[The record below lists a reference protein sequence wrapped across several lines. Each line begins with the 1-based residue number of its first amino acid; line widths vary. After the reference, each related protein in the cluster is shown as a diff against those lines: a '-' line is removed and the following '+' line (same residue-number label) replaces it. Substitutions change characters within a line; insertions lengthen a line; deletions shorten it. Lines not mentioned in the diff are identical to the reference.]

1 MNAPYQLIKII
12 FGEFSYAFQSSISA
26 SEKLKGTRK
35 NYLRSCSKTDPLNHV
50 GKTFLQKHEIQTV
63 NAASPIIFGNVK
75 FGLSFREIRRLKGR
89 FNYYDVEKYGDSIWR
104 RLGFKERIFDQGV
117 KRIYHFI
124 DDEFFFG
131 ELFFDDI
138 RKVEY
143 KKIAGKLL
151 EKYADKNPLNPE
163 QDFRINH
170 PEGFIYY
177 INSGISLSIKYISTK
192 SELINTKIDTIVENK
207 LPNKKTQTS
216 TVSETI
222 L

>member
-1 MNAPYQLIKII
+1 MMLRNTEILSGADLVLKRGYLIRALK
-12 FGEFSYAFQSSISA
+12 EF
-26 SEKLKGTRK
+26 
-35 NYLRSCSKTDPLNHV
+35 
-50 GKTFLQKHEIQTV
+50 
-63 NAASPIIFGNVK
+63 
-75 FGLSFREIRRLKGR
+75 
-89 FNYYDVEKYGDSIWR
+89 
-104 RLGFKERIFDQGV
+104 
-117 KRIYHFI
+117 YHFI

-192 SELINTKIDTIVENK
+192 SELINTKIDTIIENK

>member
-1 MNAPYQLIKII
+1 LIRALK
-12 FGEFSYAFQSSISA
+12 EF
-26 SEKLKGTRK
+26 
-35 NYLRSCSKTDPLNHV
+35 
-50 GKTFLQKHEIQTV
+50 
-63 NAASPIIFGNVK
+63 
-75 FGLSFREIRRLKGR
+75 
-89 FNYYDVEKYGDSIWR
+89 
-104 RLGFKERIFDQGV
+104 
-117 KRIYHFI
+117 YHFI

-163 QDFRINH
+163 QDFKINH

-192 SELINTKIDTIVENK
+192 SELINTKIDTIIENK